1 VVTAARGDLAWRSV
15 PRLGQLAAERYGGA
29 EAVVDGHVRLT
40 FVELAALAHRATRAA
55 LALGVQPGDR
65 VAVWAPNGH
74 EWIAAAL
81 GIQGAGGVLVP
92 VNTRFKGAEAAF
104 VLRRCGASAL
114 FATTEFLGADHVAML
129 READPTLE
137 ALDRLVVL
145 RGPVPSGALGW
156 DGFLD
161 AGDAIDPAVA
171 DVRIAAVDGDDL
183 ADVMFT
189 SGTTGRPKGVMTTH
203 AQNLRAYDGYTA
215 AVGLREGDRYLIV
228 NPFFHAFGYKA
239 GWMACLLRGATAV
252 PQAVFDVDAVL
263 RAVERERITVLPGP
277 PTLLQS
283 ILDHPQR
290 DEHDLSSLRF
300 TATGAAAI
308 PVSLVERLRTEMSFE
323 VVLTGYGL
331 TETSGVVSVA
341 HPDDDAETIARWS
354 GRVIP
359 DVEVRVVDDT
369 GVPVPSGE
377 PGEIQVRGYVVMQGY
392 WDEPEQTAATID
404 ADGWLRTGDIG
415 VLRADGCVRITDRKK
430 DMFIVGGFNAYP
442 AEIEELLRDHPS
454 VGRVAVVGMP
464 DARLGEVGAAFVV
477 PRAGE
482 VVDADALIAWARG
495 RMANYKV
502 PRLVRVV
509 DDLPVNAG
517 GKVAKDELRALLAAL
532 R

>member
-1 VVTAARGDLAWRSV
+1 VTEERGDPTWGSI
-15 PRLGQLAAERYGGA
+15 PRLAQVAAERFGDA
-29 EAVVDGHVRLT
+29 EAVVDGDVRLT

-55 LALGVQPGDR
+55 IALGVEPGDR
-65 VAVWAPNGH
+65 VGVWAPNGH

-104 VLRRCGASAL
+104 VLRRCGARAL
-114 FATTEFLGADHVAML
+114 FTTTDFLGVDHVTML
-129 READPTLE
+129 RDADPTLE
-137 ALDRLVVL
+137 ALDRLVVFQ
-145 RGPVPSGALGW
+145 GPVPPGALGW
-156 DGFLD
+156 DAFLTG
-161 AGDAIDPAVA
+161 GDAVDPATA
-171 DVRIAAVDGDDL
+171 DARIAAVAGDDL

-189 SGTTGRPKGVMTTH
+189 SGTTGRPKGVLTTH
-203 AQNLRAYDGYTA
+203 AQNLRAFDGYTQ

-252 PQAVFDVDAVL
+252 PQPVFDVDAVL
-263 RAVERERITVLPGP
+263 RAVARERITVLPGP
-277 PTLLQS
+277 PTLLQA

-290 DEHDLSSLRF
+290 DEHDLSSLRL

-308 PVSLVERLRTEMSFE
+308 PVSLIERLRAEMSFE

-359 DVEVRVVDDT
+359 DVEVRVVDD
-369 GVPVPSGE
+369 SGAVLPCGE
-377 PGEIQVRGYVVMQGY
+377 AGEIQVRGYVVTQGY
-392 WDEPEQTAATID
+392 WDDPEQTAATID

-415 VLRADGCVRITDRKK
+415 VLRADGCLRITDRKK

-442 AEIEELLRDHPS
+442 AEIEDLLRDHPA

-477 PRAGE
+477 PRAGHAVE
-482 VVDADALIAWARG
+482 PDELIAWARG
-495 RMANYKV
+495 HMANFKV

-517 GKVAKDELRALLAAL
+517 GKVAKDELRALLAP
-532 R
+532 